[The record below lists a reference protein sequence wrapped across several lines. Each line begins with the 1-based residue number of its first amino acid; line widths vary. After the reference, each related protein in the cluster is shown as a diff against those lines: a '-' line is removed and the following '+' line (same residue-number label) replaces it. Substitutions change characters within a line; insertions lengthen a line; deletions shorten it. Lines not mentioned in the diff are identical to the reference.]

1 MSVGKCPHVNNNNK
15 GNEQA
20 STWFQLINERKGQ
33 KKKNKKTNLW
43 VFYCFMEPSVTNSII
58 RLKWC
63 VIDKYQYMWVHS
75 PFLFCALRCID
86 IEGLHI
92 LVGLVLVYLFIVFG
106 WLRNHIVCPN
116 STL

>member
-43 VFYCFMEPSVTNSII
+43 VFDCFMEPSVTNSII

-63 VIDKYQYMWVHS
+63 VIDKYQYIFVGAFTFS
-75 PFLFCALRCID
+75 FLCVAL
-86 IEGLHI
+86 
-92 LVGLVLVYLFIVFG
+92 Y
-106 WLRNHIVCPN
+106 
-116 STL
+116 